1 MTDEQILMRIVGG
14 GQHRINILKAEIDT
28 EIEVS
33 VIKSKVNDII
43 ETFDRM
49 EHLQHVLQSR
59 QLDRLKEELES

>member
-14 GQHRINILKAEIDT
+14 QHRINILKGEIDT